1 MSLRISTI
9 RPGVLVTLK
18 TALTGNVRYFTTD
31 IEREHL
37 LDNGQTSEAE
47 WNTRRI
53 TLDKEEHER
62 AVKVRSKCRSLVTG
76 VCTAGNFLMCRQDRR
91 DQLELAIKEAEGLAR
106 EFNASATVTRLG
118 FYAGLTEV
126 APDDAR
132 WIAIVNSEVRDLLN
146 AMEKGVKNLDPKA
159 IRAAANEAQ
168 SVGKVLSLE
177 AQERLQSSINAVRK
191 QARKMVQAGETAA
204 IEIDQSLFATLE
216 QSRTAF
222 LELDAPLADATAPEA
237 EGRGVDFD
245 APTLPPMSDDEMATL
260 KYQAQTLD

>member
-1 MSLRISTI
+1 
-9 RPGVLVTLK
+9 
-18 TALTGNVRYFTTD
+18 
-31 IEREHL
+31 
-37 LDNGQTSEAE
+37 
-47 WNTRRI
+47 
-53 TLDKEEHER
+53 
-62 AVKVRSKCRSLVTG
+62 
-76 VCTAGNFLMCRQDRR
+76 
-91 DQLELAIKEAEGLAR
+91 
-106 EFNASATVTRLG
+106 
-118 FYAGLTEV
+118 
-126 APDDAR
+126 
-132 WIAIVNSEVRDLLN
+132 
-146 AMEKGVKNLDPKA
+146 
-159 IRAAANEAQ
+159 
-168 SVGKVLSLE
+168 VLSLE